1 MALWRVIAGRLG
13 AGRLAWEPMAVQ
25 ADQGFGWSLPLR
37 GRAPDEIARELTG
50 VSRQVEG
57 LVEVY
62 FPESEGYMRSR
73 VEAGATPA
81 RGEFPELRV
90 MVERG
95 DFRAEIAFECVGPRE
110 PGAPAWVRLCGHSE
124 SRALLRARDLGLGA
138 EELLRWLMGGVGIV
152 AFAVMLSLLLVIPP
166 HFSVETLF
174 VLGGLLMVVV
184 AVLTVVSAVSIG
196 AWLGGQIAGG
206 LEARAQRQAEGDE
219 ELRQDFLRWRSL
231 SRQMMAKRGL
241 LAGDLRRQPFRHDRE
256 TWTLPDA
263 GSVLAAT
270 AS

>member
-1 MALWRVIAGRLG
+1 MIAGRSG
-13 AGRLAWEPMAVQ
+13 AGRLAWVPMAVQ

-37 GRAPDEIARELTG
+37 GRAPDEIARELNG

-62 FPESEGYMRSR
+62 FPESEGYVRGR
-73 VEAGATPA
+73 VDAVTASA
-81 RGEFPELRV
+81 RGGFPELRLSV
-90 MVERG
+90 ARG
-95 DFRAEIAFECVGPRE
+95 DFRAELAFECLGPRE
-110 PGAPAWVRLCGHSE
+110 PGAPAWVRLCGRSE
-124 SRALLRARDLGLGA
+124 SRALLRARHHGLA
-138 EELLRWLMGGVGIV
+138 ASDLLRWVMGGVGILG
-152 AFAVMLSLLLVIPP
+152 FAVMLSFLLVIPP

-196 AWLGGQIAGG
+196 AWLGEQIATG
-206 LEARAQRQAEGDE
+206 LESRAQRQVQADE

-231 SRQMMAKRGL
+231 ARQMMAKRGL

-256 TWTLPDA
+256 TWTLPEGGA
-263 GSVLAAT
+263 ALAAT